1 MHGHGEKPFN
11 CELQSCERSIPGNGF
26 PRHWNLCD
34 HMSRVHGIAAKP
46 QENEKTTKG
55 SRKRKSATIETTVK
69 KSRASKSPK
78 KEPISP
84 PNSASSNESQQF
96 LEQKRRL
103 LQAMEQLDPNDPR
116 AYEKLT
122 KAGHYFRT

>member
-1 MHGHGEKPFN
+1 
-11 CELQSCERSIPGNGF
+11 
-26 PRHWNLCD
+26 
-34 HMSRVHGIAAKP
+34 MSRVHGIQAKP

-55 SRKRKSATIETTVK
+55 TRKRKSTTVETAVK

-78 KEPISP
+78 KEPITP
-84 PNSASSNESQQF
+84 PSSASSNEAQHF

-122 KAGHYFRT
+122 QAGLYFKS